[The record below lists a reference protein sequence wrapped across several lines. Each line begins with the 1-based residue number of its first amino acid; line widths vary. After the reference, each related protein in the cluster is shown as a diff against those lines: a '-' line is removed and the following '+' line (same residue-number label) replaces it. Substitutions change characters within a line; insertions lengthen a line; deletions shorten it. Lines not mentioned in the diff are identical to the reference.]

1 MDFEEMKNV
10 MERVLVK
17 KKINITKHNVWS
29 MLSQRQGIAQLTN
42 MVEPK
47 EYARISDHAKK
58 LFDEFSMIERE
69 CLTELA
75 NISFD
80 TSEEEIIAN
89 IESLKYS
96 SLLYAMMRGDDYAY
110 DIWKI
115 IEPKKVSK

>member
-17 KKINITKHNVWS
+17 KKVHVTKHKVWS
-29 MLSQRQGIAQLTN
+29 MLSQRQGISQLAD

-47 EYARISDHAKK
+47 DYARISNHARK
-58 LFDEFSMIERE
+58 LFDEFSLIERD
-69 CLTELA
+69 CLAELA

-80 TSEEEIIAN
+80 TSEEEIIAS
-89 IESLKYS
+89 IEALKYS
-96 SLLYAMMRGDDYAY
+96 SLLHAMMRGDDYAY
-110 DIWKI
+110 EIWKI